1 MGLAPPIGS
10 HDDTLSGGD
19 RPGDHEDHA
28 RDHHDHARDH
38 HDHARDQDDRDGDHT
53 EAEPFVRKPG
63 HQYAENYPDPV
74 TGHPLQTYPSR
85 PPSEFD
91 STEDW
96 LKYIDALT
104 RWTNYLPPPR
114 RLPKGDEFTGTVPAA
129 DAPRSRHGRSSL
141 KSRHV
146 GIRLTERDFAELDGF
161 ARAHG
166 VPPGTM
172 ARILIVRAIRAV
184 AQEDGR

>member
-1 MGLAPPIGS
+1 MGLARPIGS
-10 HDDTLSGGD
+10 HDDTLSGS
-19 RPGDHEDHA
+19 DHA
-28 RDHHDHARDH
+28 RDH
-38 HDHARDQDDRDGDHT
+38 DDRDGDHN
-53 EAEPFVRKPG
+53 EAEAFVRQPG
-63 HQYAENYPDPV
+63 HQYAENYPDPF

-96 LKYIDALT
+96 LKYVDALT

-114 RLPKGDEFTGTVPAA
+114 RVPKGDEFTGTVPVAG
-129 DAPRSRHGRSSL
+129 APRSRSRRSSV

-146 GIRLTERDFAELDGF
+146 GIRLTERDFAELDGL

-166 VPPGTM
+166 VRPGTM
-172 ARILIVRAIRAV
+172 ARMLIVRAIRVIA
-184 AQEDGR
+184 EDDER